1 METRTIRER
10 VLAYLCQHP
19 EGVDDDEL
27 ARALDLNARQQAN
40 AICRKLEQQGQV
52 LRRKVE
58 GKIHNFVCESD
69 STALQSSRAKP
80 EPTAELLAESDSDA
94 SVSRL
99 TTARERILAYLHQ
112 RPEGVDDDELA
123 HVLNLSARQHA
134 NRICRQLEAKGQVQR
149 RKVGGKIHNFASAS
163 AVDHWQ
169 PFSPGLDSGLTLQSG
184 RYRML
189 RSLGE
194 GGMGAAHLVEDQR
207 LHRNC
212 VIKEILIPD
221 TIRREQFSHE
231 AQLLADLRHP
241 HLPVVYDYFQEGMR
255 PYLVME
261 YVEGQTLDRLRD
273 TRTTPFEFHDVL
285 KWAREL
291 LDALDYIHTRHPAII
306 HRDIKPQNV
315 CITPQGNAML
325 LDFGIA
331 RRLDDTHT
339 QTAARAFTQGYAPIE
354 QYPLENLRHTE
365 SPRRYVEALHAA
377 DIHTGPYSD
386 IYSLGATL
394 YYAFTLMPPPDA
406 CMRVLDDELRPVH
419 EINPA
424 TPEFLD
430 AAIMRALALDPRQR
444 FQSAAEMLGALQ
456 PQPEAVAP
464 RLGARGVRPLPA
476 SNVMALEQLLLYIP
490 TGHFEMGSDDT
501 QLKDACRPQHW
512 VNLSAYCIGRYP
524 VTHADY
530 QRYIEA
536 NPSALA
542 PYSPLRS
549 AQRYNWDR
557 RTRTYPRGLDDHP
570 VVLVTWEE
578 ARAYC
583 RWLSDV
589 TGYRCRLPY
598 ETEWEKAAC
607 WDASVGHARVYPWGD
622 TFDENRC
629 NVDAHGALQLISS
642 AVGSYSPAGDSPY
655 GLADMA
661 GNVWEWT
668 GSLYHHY
675 PYSAVDGREDPEAT
689 GERTIRGGA
698 YDEGPLAARSA
709 WRAGAKPDSRL
720 PSIGFRV
727 VCEAKDR

>member
-1 METRTIRER
+1 VT
-10 VLAYLCQHP
+10 
-19 EGVDDDEL
+19 
-27 ARALDLNARQQAN
+27 
-40 AICRKLEQQGQV
+40 
-52 LRRKVE
+52 
-58 GKIHNFVCESD
+58 
-69 STALQSSRAKP
+69 
-80 EPTAELLAESDSDA
+80 
-94 SVSRL
+94 L
-99 TTARERILAYLHQ
+99 TTDHVLVQRYRIL
-112 RPEGVDDDELA
+112 RP
-123 HVLNLSARQHA
+123 
-134 NRICRQLEAKGQVQR
+134 
-149 RKVGGKIHNFASAS
+149 
-163 AVDHWQ
+163 
-169 PFSPGLDSGLTLQSG
+169 
-184 RYRML
+184 
-189 RSLGE
+189 LGE
-194 GGMGAAHLVEDQR
+194 GGMGAAYLVEDQR

-221 TIRREQFSHE
+221 TTRRGQFEYE
-231 AQLLADLRHP
+231 AQLLADLHHP
-241 HLPVVYDYFQEGMR
+241 HLPVVYDYFQEGAR

-273 TRTTPFEFHDVL
+273 TRTTPFEVHDVL
-285 KWAREL
+285 TWARDL
-291 LDALDYIHTRHPAII
+291 LNALDYIHTRHPAII

-315 CITPQGNAML
+315 CIKPQGNAVL

-354 QYPLENLRHTE
+354 QYPEEQLHHTE
-365 SPRRYVEALHAA
+365 KPRRYVESLHAEG
-377 DIHTGPYSD
+377 IHTGPYSD

-394 YYAFTLMPPPDA
+394 YYALTLMPPPDA
-406 CMRVLDDELRPVH
+406 CMRVLDDELHPVQ
-419 EINPA
+419 EINK
-424 TPEFLD
+424 TVPEFL
-430 AAIMRALALDPRQR
+430 ATAVMRALTLDPRQR
-444 FQSAAEMLGALQ
+444 FQSTDEMLSALQ
-456 PQPEAVAP
+456 SQPETAGILL
-464 RLGARGVRPLPA
+464 RLRRPRPLPTG
-476 SNVMALEQLLLYIP
+476 NVAALDQPLVHIP
-490 TGHFEMGSDDT
+490 TGHFNMGSDDT
-501 QLKDACRPQHW
+501 ELKDACRPQHL
-512 VNLSAYCIGRYP
+512 VNLGAYCIGRYP

-536 NPSALA
+536 NPSALV

-607 WDASVGHARVYPWGD
+607 WDAAVGHARVYPWGD
-622 TFDENRC
+622 TFNENRC

-668 GSLYHHY
+668 GSLYRPY
-675 PYSAVDGREDPEAT
+675 PYSTADGREDPEAT

-698 YDEGPLAARSA
+698 YDEGPLIARSA
-709 WRAGAKPDSRL
+709 WRIGVPPERRL
-720 PSIGFRV
+720 SNIGFRV